1 MRIYLNGKY
10 VNRIY
15 GLKQT
20 EGKIQLQSEG
30 AEILYRRVTL
40 RPWDEPLD

>member
-1 MRIYLNGKY
+1 MQIYLNGKF

-30 AEILYRRVTL
+30 AEIFYRRVSL